1 MAICIAKRKPRVEYS
16 QVFNPWLSTII
27 RLLHRDP
34 DIPQGGSLWSSSLKR
49 ASCVFASAQAVHAPL
64 FGVYLENRLQTADS
78 VLTSVH
84 HAICE
89 R

>member
-34 DIPQGGSLWSSSLKR
+34 DIPQGGSLWSSSLKEP
-49 ASCVFASAQAVHAPL
+49 AVFSLLLKQYTL
-64 FGVYLENRLQTADS
+64 RSLEYIWR
-78 VLTSVH
+78 
-84 HAICE
+84 IGF